1 MNEEVERLISEI
13 VREQLAITLTEIG
26 LSEWVKNGALF
37 DYLAGGLTNEA
48 INANPQI
55 YNALV
60 KSITLP
66 VDEIALKEAATMAA
80 RQASTLVTGEIRSQL
95 NALGQ
100 VISEGLKRGD
110 GPRAIAQRLK
120 FVDSL
125 DSVRAKR
132 LDKYIQSLEKMGL
145 KQSEITKKAEA
156 LKKSLLRDRR
166 ETIART
172 ETANA
177 LEEAKRIQANASGK
191 QWKRWITSADDRVS
205 EICKG
210 NQADGWIKID
220 AQFSSGHPNPPGHP
234 NCRCSCAYRKAD
246 PDEAALARAQARID
260 QTEGTDF

>member
-1 MNEEVERLISEI
+1 MNEEVEQLISEI
-13 VREQLAITLTEIG
+13 VREQLATTLIEIG
-26 LSEWVKNGALF
+26 LAEWVNDGPLF
-37 DYLAGGLTNEA
+37 DYLAGGLTQEA
-48 INANPQI
+48 INANPQL
-55 YNALV
+55 YNTLV

-66 VDEIALKEAATMAA
+66 VNEIALKEAATMAA

-110 GPRAIAQRLK
+110 GPLSIARRLK

-132 LDKYIQSLEKMGL
+132 LDKYIRSLEKAGL
-145 KQSEITKKAEA
+145 KPEDIAKKAERM
-156 LKKSLLRDRR
+156 KQSLLRDRR

-177 LEEAKRIQANASGK
+177 LEEAKRIEANAAGK

-205 EICKG
+205 EICRG
-210 NQADGWIKID
+210 NQSDGWIKID
-220 AQFSSGHPNPPGHP
+220 RQFSSGHTNPPGHP

-260 QTEGTDF
+260 QTG